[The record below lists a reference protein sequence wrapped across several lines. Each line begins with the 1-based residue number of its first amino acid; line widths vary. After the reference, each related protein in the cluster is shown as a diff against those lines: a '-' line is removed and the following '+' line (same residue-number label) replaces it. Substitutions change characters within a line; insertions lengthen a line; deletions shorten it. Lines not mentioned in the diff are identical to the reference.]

1 MSNFIVP
8 LSSLPSITSI
18 ADQKAGVTKESS
30 ISGLPFADV
39 LQNAMQGIADTKEQS
54 GDSMY
59 NLAIGGSDDL
69 HTGAI
74 DGLKYSTAVSYAS
87 GLASNV
93 VRAYNE
99 LMRMSI

>member
-8 LSSLPSITSI
+8 LSNLPSIGSI
-18 ADQKAGVTKESS
+18 ADQKAGVTTENQVN
-30 ISGLPFADV
+30 GLPFADV
-39 LQNAMQGIADTKEQS
+39 LHSAMEGVTATGEQS
-54 GDSMY
+54 KASLY

-69 HTGAI
+69 HSGAI
-74 DGLKYSTAVSYAS
+74 DALKYNTAVSYAS
-87 GLASNV
+87 GLASSA